1 MKGFIM
7 TNIQNYDDALAFIHG
22 RTKFKKIPTLKR
34 MRRFLQE
41 LGNPQ
46 ENLDYLHITGTN
58 GKGSTTAMLRSMLM
72 ADGLSVGTFTSPFI
86 VRFNER
92 ISLNG
97 QPIPDDELVKTVQ
110 KVAPVVDYLD
120 EVLPEGGPTEFEI
133 DTAIMFTWFAKMRP
147 DVVILEVG
155 IGGLFDSTNVIVP
168 KVSGIVS
175 VGYDH
180 MHVLGDTLGEIAAQ
194 KAGIIKPKVPVVI
207 GRLPKAASQV
217 IIEAAQDKQA
227 PLYENGRQFTAKKLN
242 DHQLKNEIEYDGLMI
257 HRQRFQLGLLGEYQ
271 VDNAAV
277 AITMAQ
283 LYLKQQGLPIDVRS
297 FRQGLADTRWPGRL
311 EVVNDSPLVVLD
323 GAHNLPGMQALTT
336 TIKDDFKNMEI
347 YVLVAILADKQYQ
360 LMLGEIASLPNVHL
374 MLTNFAGPGPKRP
387 SADLKKAAQD
397 IETRWPI
404 KTAAS
409 WQEGLLK
416 ISKEASADDAIL
428 ITGSLYFISEVRSFF
443 VNSAA
448 EN

>member
-1 MKGFIM
+1 M

-110 KVAPVVDYLD
+110 KVAPIVDYLD

-133 DTAIMFTWFAKMRP
+133 DTAIMFTWFVKMRP

-207 GRLPKAASQV
+207 GRLPKAARQV

-227 PLYENGRQFTAKKLN
+227 PLYENGHQFTAKKLN

-283 LYLKQQGLPIDVRS
+283 LYLKQQGLPIDVGS

>member
-168 KVSGIVS
+168 QVSGIVS

-207 GRLPKAASQV
+207 GRLPKAARQV

-283 LYLKQQGLPIDVRS
+283 LYLKQQGLPLDVRS

-374 MLTNFAGPGPKRP
+374 MLTNFAGPGPNRP

>member
-1 MKGFIM
+1 M

-110 KVAPVVDYLD
+110 KVAPIVDYLD

-168 KVSGIVS
+168 KVSGIAS

-207 GRLPKAASQV
+207 GRLPKAARQV

-283 LYLKQQGLPIDVRS
+283 LYLKQQGLPIDVGS
-297 FRQGLADTRWPGRL
+297 FRQGLAGTRWPGRL

>member
-1 MKGFIM
+1 M

-34 MRRFLQE
+34 MQRFLQE

-97 QPIPDDELVKTVQ
+97 QPISDDELVETAQ

-120 EVLPEGGPTEFEI
+120 KVLPEGGPTEFEI
-133 DTAIMFTWFAKMRP
+133 DTAIMFTWFAQKRP

-168 KVSGIVS
+168 RVSGIVT

-194 KAGIIKPKVPVVI
+194 KAGIIKPKIPVVI
-207 GRLPKAASQV
+207 GRLPEAARQV
-217 IIEAAQDKQA
+217 IIKDAQNKQA
-227 PLYENGRQFTAKKLN
+227 PLYENGRQFTAQKLN
-242 DHQLKNEIEYDGLMI
+242 DHQLKNEIEYDGLTL
-257 HRQRFQLGLLGEYQ
+257 HHQKFQLGLLGEYQ

-283 LYLKQQGLPIDVRS
+283 LYLKQQGLPIDVRALG
-297 FRQGLADTRWPGRL
+297 QGLADTRWPGRL

-336 TIKDDFKNMEI
+336 TLKDDFKNMEI

-397 IETRWPI
+397 IKTHWPI
-404 KTAAS
+404 QTAAS
-409 WQEGLLK
+409 WQEGLLQ
-416 ISKEASADDAIL
+416 ISKEVSADDAIL
-428 ITGSLYFISEVRSFF
+428 ITGSLYFISEVRQFF
-443 VNSAA
+443 VDSTAND
-448 EN
+448 

>member
-1 MKGFIM
+1 M

-72 ADGLSVGTFTSPFI
+72 AAGLSVGTFTSPFI

-207 GRLPKAASQV
+207 GRLPKAARQV

>member
-110 KVAPVVDYLD
+110 KVAPIVDYLD

-207 GRLPKAASQV
+207 GRLPKAARQV

-283 LYLKQQGLPIDVRS
+283 LYLKQQGLPIDVGS

>member
-1 MKGFIM
+1 M

-207 GRLPKAASQV
+207 GRLPKAARQV

-283 LYLKQQGLPIDVRS
+283 LYLKQQGLQIDVRS

-443 VNSAA
+443 VNSVA

>member
-168 KVSGIVS
+168 QVSGIVS

-207 GRLPKAASQV
+207 GRLPKAARQV

-283 LYLKQQGLPIDVRS
+283 LYLKQQGLPLDVRS

>member
-46 ENLDYLHITGTN
+46 DNLDYLHITGTN

-168 KVSGIVS
+168 QVSGIVS

-207 GRLPKAASQV
+207 GRLPKAARQV

-283 LYLKQQGLPIDVRS
+283 LYLKQQGLPLDVRS

-374 MLTNFAGPGPKRP
+374 MLTNFAGPGPNRP

>member
-1 MKGFIM
+1 M

-22 RTKFKKIPTLKR
+22 RTKFKKVPTLKR

-110 KVAPVVDYLD
+110 KVAPIVDYLD

-207 GRLPKAASQV
+207 GRLPKAARQV

>member
-1 MKGFIM
+1 M

-110 KVAPVVDYLD
+110 KIAPVVDYLD

-207 GRLPKAASQV
+207 GRLPKAARQV

-428 ITGSLYFISEVRSFF
+428 ITGSLYFISEVRGFF
-443 VNSAA
+443 VNSVA

>member
-1 MKGFIM
+1 M

-110 KVAPVVDYLD
+110 KVAPIVDYLD

-207 GRLPKAASQV
+207 GRLPKAARQV

-283 LYLKQQGLPIDVRS
+283 LYLKQQGLPIDVGS

-448 EN
+448 GN

>member
-1 MKGFIM
+1 M

-110 KVAPVVDYLD
+110 KVAPIVDYLD

-207 GRLPKAASQV
+207 GRLPKAARQV

-374 MLTNFAGPGPKRP
+374 MLTNFAGPGPNRP

>member
-110 KVAPVVDYLD
+110 KVAPIVDYLD

-207 GRLPKAASQV
+207 GRLPKAARQV

-283 LYLKQQGLPIDVRS
+283 LYLKQQGLPIDVGS

-374 MLTNFAGPGPKRP
+374 MLTNFAGPGPNRP

>member
-1 MKGFIM
+1 M

-110 KVAPVVDYLD
+110 KVAPIVDYLD

-207 GRLPKAASQV
+207 GRLPKAARQV

>member
-1 MKGFIM
+1 M

-207 GRLPKAASQV
+207 GRLPKAARQV

>member
-1 MKGFIM
+1 M

-22 RTKFKKIPTLKR
+22 RTKFKKVPTLKR

-110 KVAPVVDYLD
+110 KVAPIVDYLD

-207 GRLPKAASQV
+207 GRLPKAARQV

-283 LYLKQQGLPIDVRS
+283 LYLKQQGLPIDVGS

>member
-180 MHVLGDTLGEIAAQ
+180 MHVLGDTLDEIAAQ

-207 GRLPKAASQV
+207 GRLPKAARQV
-217 IIEAAQDKQA
+217 IIETAKDKQA

-347 YVLVAILADKQYQ
+347 YVLVAILVDKQYQ

-374 MLTNFAGPGPKRP
+374 MLTNFAGPGPNRP

>member
-1 MKGFIM
+1 M

-22 RTKFKKIPTLKR
+22 RTKFKKVPTLKR

-207 GRLPKAASQV
+207 GRLPKAARQV

-283 LYLKQQGLPIDVRS
+283 LYLKQQGLPIDVGS

>member
-207 GRLPKAASQV
+207 GRLPKAARQV

-409 WQEGLLK
+409 WQEGMLK

>member
-1 MKGFIM
+1 M

-120 EVLPEGGPTEFEI
+120 EVLPESGPTEFEI

-207 GRLPKAASQV
+207 GRLPKAARQV

-227 PLYENGRQFTAKKLN
+227 PLYENGHQFTAKKLN

-283 LYLKQQGLPIDVRS
+283 LYLKQQGLPIDIRS

>member
-1 MKGFIM
+1 M

-110 KVAPVVDYLD
+110 KVAPIVDYLD

-207 GRLPKAASQV
+207 GRLPKAARQV

-277 AITMAQ
+277 AIIMAQ
-283 LYLKQQGLPIDVRS
+283 LYLKQQGLPIDVGS

-448 EN
+448 GN

>member
-1 MKGFIM
+1 M

-207 GRLPKAASQV
+207 GRLPKAARQV

-283 LYLKQQGLPIDVRS
+283 LYLKQQGLPIDVGS

>member
-1 MKGFIM
+1 M

-180 MHVLGDTLGEIAAQ
+180 MNVLGDTLGEIAAQ
-194 KAGIIKPKVPVVI
+194 KAGIIKPKAPVVI
-207 GRLPKAASQV
+207 GRLPKAARQV

-443 VNSAA
+443 VNSVA

>member
-1 MKGFIM
+1 M

-110 KVAPVVDYLD
+110 KVAPIVDYLD

-207 GRLPKAASQV
+207 GRLPKAARQV

-283 LYLKQQGLPIDVRS
+283 LYLKQQGLPIDVGS

>member
-1 MKGFIM
+1 M

-207 GRLPKAASQV
+207 GRLPKAARQV

-374 MLTNFAGPGPKRP
+374 MLTNFAGPGPNRP

>member
-1 MKGFIM
+1 M

-72 ADGLSVGTFTSPFI
+72 AAGLSVGTFTSPFI

-207 GRLPKAASQV
+207 GRLPKAARQV

-283 LYLKQQGLPIDVRS
+283 LYLKQQGLPIDVGS

>member
-207 GRLPKAASQV
+207 GRLPKAARQV

-283 LYLKQQGLPIDVRS
+283 LYLKQQGLQIDVRS

-443 VNSAA
+443 VNSVA

>member
-1 MKGFIM
+1 M

-110 KVAPVVDYLD
+110 KVAPIVDYLD

-207 GRLPKAASQV
+207 GRLPKAARQV

-283 LYLKQQGLPIDVRS
+283 LYLKQQGLPIDVGS

-323 GAHNLPGMQALTT
+323 GAHNLPGMQALMT

>member
-207 GRLPKAASQV
+207 GRLPKAARQV

-374 MLTNFAGPGPKRP
+374 MLTNFAGLGPKRP

-443 VNSAA
+443 VNPAA

>member
-1 MKGFIM
+1 M

-110 KVAPVVDYLD
+110 KVAPIVDYLD

-180 MHVLGDTLGEIAAQ
+180 IHVLGDTLGEIAAQ

-207 GRLPKAASQV
+207 GRLPKAARQV

-283 LYLKQQGLPIDVRS
+283 LYLKQQGLPIDVGS

>member
-1 MKGFIM
+1 M

-110 KVAPVVDYLD
+110 KVAPIVDYLD

-133 DTAIMFTWFAKMRP
+133 DTAIMFTWFVKMRP

-207 GRLPKAASQV
+207 GRLPKAARQV

-283 LYLKQQGLPIDVRS
+283 LYLKQQGLPIDVGS

>member
-1 MKGFIM
+1 M
-7 TNIQNYDDALAFIHG
+7 TNIQNYEDALAFIHG

-34 MRRFLQE
+34 MQRFLQE

-120 EVLPEGGPTEFEI
+120 EILPEGGPTEFEI
-133 DTAIMFTWFAKMRP
+133 DTAIMFTWFAKMQP

-168 KVSGIVS
+168 KVSGIVT

-207 GRLPKAASQV
+207 GKLPKAARQV

-257 HRQRFQLGLLGEYQ
+257 HRQKFQLGLLGEYQ

-336 TIKDDFKNMEI
+336 TLKDDFKNMEI

-387 SADLKKAAQD
+387 SADLKKAVQD

-428 ITGSLYFISEVRSFF
+428 ITGSLYFISEVRQFF

>member
-1 MKGFIM
+1 M

-180 MHVLGDTLGEIAAQ
+180 MHVLGDTLGAIAAQ

-207 GRLPKAASQV
+207 GRLPKAARQV

-443 VNSAA
+443 VNSVA

>member
-1 MKGFIM
+1 M

-72 ADGLSVGTFTSPFI
+72 TDGLSVGTFTSPFI

-110 KVAPVVDYLD
+110 KVAPIVDYLD

-207 GRLPKAASQV
+207 GRLPKAARQV

-283 LYLKQQGLPIDVRS
+283 LYLKQQGLPIDVGS

>member
-1 MKGFIM
+1 M

-194 KAGIIKPKVPVVI
+194 KAGIIKLKVPVVI
-207 GRLPKAASQV
+207 GRLPKAARQV

-428 ITGSLYFISEVRSFF
+428 ITGSLYFISEVRGFF
-443 VNSAA
+443 VNSVA

>member
-1 MKGFIM
+1 M

-133 DTAIMFTWFAKMRP
+133 DTEIMFTWFAKMRP

-207 GRLPKAASQV
+207 GRLPKAARQV

-374 MLTNFAGPGPKRP
+374 MLTNFAGPGPNRP

>member
-1 MKGFIM
+1 M

-110 KVAPVVDYLD
+110 KVAPIVDYLD

-180 MHVLGDTLGEIAAQ
+180 MHVLGDTLGKIAAQ

-207 GRLPKAASQV
+207 GRLPKAARQV

-283 LYLKQQGLPIDVRS
+283 LYLKQQGLPIDVGS

-374 MLTNFAGPGPKRP
+374 MLTNFAGPGPNRP